1 MSSEKKPSLSLQARK
16 FIEENIE
23 DIEKGYFNKLFLDSF
38 LVDTTSLF
46 KEICEVLLEV
56 SDDFVSFLHTSILKN
71 RSDEMNYFKF
81 HPIGQGLFYTGSI
94 ANDFLNFVYDC
105 GSYSGEKCKKRAID
119 DYVRSLRNFK
129 KSEIDF
135 FVLSHLHRDH
145 FNGINYLMSKIKI
158 NKFYLPF
165 IGDDKDFKALVLAGA
180 VFLNGLSDNNQNEA
194 YAMFNLMLSLYDEES
209 IEGREVVLVGANP
222 ENEKEGYA
230 YTKITFNAKFND
242 KDYWKFTLLNRRID
256 NRQLVDLINKM
267 RVLMREHQ
275 IESITDLIHNH
286 RISDIAQIYHKVFGN
301 DQNITS
307 TILLHEP
314 EQDCLEAYYNEN
326 GQNSYSSSIR
336 YRHMH
341 YCKFCRCSK
350 HYALSPISLLTGDIK
365 ADMELTNA
373 IKNALNN
380 QDVGI
385 LQIPHHG
392 AYDNYNELDKRGI
405 CAQVYIA
412 PYGLGNSHK
421 HPSPETIEDLCVKG
435 RTFYSANQYDF
446 FDYIIE

>member
-1 MSSEKKPSLSLQARK
+1 MSSQAKR
-16 FIEENIE
+16 FIEDNIE
-23 DIEKGYFNKLFLDSF
+23 DIENEDLVKLFKSAYDDGGLKLQLEIANTLYEIDKMNVKSIF
-38 LVDTTSLF
+38 DLK
-46 KEICEVLLEV
+46 KEY
-56 SDDFVSFLHTSILKN
+56 N
-71 RSDEMNYFKF
+71 MNYFKF

-94 ANDFLNFVYDC
+94 ANDFFNFVYDC

-119 DYVRSLRNFK
+119 DYVISLRNLEK
-129 KSEIDF
+129 TKIDF

-158 NKFYLPF
+158 KKFYLPF
-165 IGDDKDFKALVLAGA
+165 IGYDNDFKALVLAGA
-180 VFLNGLSDNNQNEA
+180 VFLNGLNDDNQDEA
-194 YAMFNLMLSLYDEES
+194 YAMFNLMLSLYVEES

-230 YTKITFNAKFND
+230 YSKITFNQEFND
-242 KDYWKFTLLNRRID
+242 KSYWKFTLLNRRID

-314 EQDCLEAYYNEN
+314 KQDCLEGYYNESDQHLY
-326 GQNSYSSSIR
+326 GRRMLYRLR
-336 YRHMH
+336 YP
-341 YCKFCRCSK
+341 CGFCRNSNK
-350 HYALSPISLLTGDIK
+350 HTALPTSLLTGDIQV
-365 ADMELTNA
+365 DEELANA
-373 IKNALNN
+373 IKASLNN
-380 QDVGI
+380 QDVGV

-392 AYDNYNELDKRGI
+392 SHNNYEKLDSEGI
-405 CAQVYIA
+405 HAEVYIA
-412 PYGLGNSHK
+412 PYGLGNSYK

>member
-1 MSSEKKPSLSLQARK
+1 MSSEKGSSLSPQAKRIIK
-16 FIEENIE
+16 ENIE
-23 DIEKGYFNKLFLDSF
+23 DIEKGDFNKLFLKP
-38 LVDTTSLF
+38 SLANNPSLL

-56 SDDFVSFLHTSILKN
+56 SDDFVSFLHTSILSN
-71 RSDEMNYFKF
+71 RGKSMNHFKF

-94 ANDFLNFVYDC
+94 ANDFFNFVYDC

-119 DYVRSLRNFK
+119 DYVSSLRNLEK
-129 KSEIDF
+129 TEIDF

-158 NKFYLPF
+158 KKFYLPF
-165 IGDDKDFKALVLAGA
+165 IGYDNDFKALVLAGA
-180 VFLNGLSDNNQNEA
+180 VFLNGLNDDNQDEA

-242 KDYWKFTLLNRRID
+242 KDYWKFTLFNRRID
-256 NRQLVDLINKM
+256 NEKLTCLLSKMRALIKEKRTESIVDLIK
-267 RVLMREHQ
+267 
-275 IESITDLIHNH
+275 NH
-286 RISDIAQIYHKVFGN
+286 RISDIAEIYGQVFN
-301 DQNITS
+301 NQNITS
-307 TILLHEP
+307 TVLLHEP
-314 EQDCLEAYYNEN
+314 EQDCLEAYYNESDQHLY
-326 GQNSYSSSIR
+326 GRRMSYRLR
-336 YRHMH
+336 YP
-341 YCKFCRCSK
+341 CGFCRNSNK
-350 HYALSPISLLTGDIK
+350 HTALPTSLLTGDIQV
-365 ADMELTNA
+365 DEELANA
-373 IKNALNN
+373 IKASLNN
-380 QDVGI
+380 QDVGV

-392 AYDNYNELDKRGI
+392 SHNNYKKLDSEGI
-405 CAQVYIA
+405 HAEVYVA
-412 PYGLGNSHK
+412 PYGLGNSYK